1 MLKNA
6 QISNKPDLSPV
17 FKCHFAIQKQDK
29 MSSTKIVKG
38 FVSTIWMPKQSSI
51 RIVTVSNS
59 NLTNFDIINVVETFA
74 FEQKEKE
81 ENM

>member
-1 MLKNA
+1 
-6 QISNKPDLSPV
+6 
-17 FKCHFAIQKQDK
+17 